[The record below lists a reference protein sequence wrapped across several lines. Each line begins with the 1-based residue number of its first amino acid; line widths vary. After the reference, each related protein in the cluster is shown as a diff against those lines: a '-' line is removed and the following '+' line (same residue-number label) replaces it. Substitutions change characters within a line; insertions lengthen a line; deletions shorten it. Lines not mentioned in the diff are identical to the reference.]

1 MEYRIAERKEGSP
14 AMHGLDES
22 SSRMWKLFLSAY
34 VTVTEQIE
42 RDLEAAGLPPLA
54 WYSVL
59 WALERSP
66 NQELRLHELAKE
78 VLLSR
83 SNITRLID
91 RLEEANLLCRRRCP
105 KDRRGAYAVLTKDG
119 LAMRQKMWEVYSQ
132 GIAQYFVNHL
142 SAHEVN
148 TFTQVFSRL
157 LDVSKAV

>member
-1 MEYRIAERKEGSP
+1 MA
-14 AMHGLDES
+14 GLDEP
-22 SSRMWKLFLSAY
+22 SSRMWKLFLTTY

-66 NQELRLHELAKE
+66 NHELRLHELAKE

-105 KDRRGAYAVLTKDG
+105 KDRRGAYAVLTAEG

-132 GIAQYFVNHL
+132 GIAQYFANHL
-142 SAHEVN
+142 NANEVN
-148 TFTQVFSRL
+148 TLTQVFSRL
-157 LDVSKAV
+157 LDRSKAA

>member
-1 MEYRIAERKEGSP
+1 MDYQRVERKENSTT
-14 AMHGLDES
+14 MNGLDES
-22 SSRMWKLFLSAY
+22 SSHMWKLFLTTY

-66 NQELRLHELAKE
+66 NHELRLHELAEE

-105 KDRRGAYAVLTKDG
+105 KDRRGAYAVLTEDG
-119 LAMRQKMWEVYSQ
+119 LAMRQKMWEVYAQ
-132 GIAQYFVNHL
+132 GIAQYFTNHL

-148 TFTQVFSRL
+148 TLTQVFSRL
-157 LDVSKAV
+157 LDVSKVA

>member
-1 MEYRIAERKEGSP
+1 MNYKRVERKESLP
-14 AMHGLDES
+14 PMNGLDES
-22 SSRMWKLFLSAY
+22 SSRMWKLFLTTY

-66 NQELRLHELAKE
+66 NHELRLHELAEE

-105 KDRRGAYAVLTKDG
+105 KDRRGAYAVLTEDG

-132 GIAQYFVNHL
+132 GIAQYFANHL
-142 SAHEVN
+142 SANEVN

-157 LDVSKAV
+157 LDGSKAA